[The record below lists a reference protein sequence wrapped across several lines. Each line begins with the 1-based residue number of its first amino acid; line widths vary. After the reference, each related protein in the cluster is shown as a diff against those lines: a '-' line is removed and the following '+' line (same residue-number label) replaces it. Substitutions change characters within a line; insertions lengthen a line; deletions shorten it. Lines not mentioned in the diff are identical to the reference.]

1 MGQGRSRL
9 SAAMTIRYGLP
20 ILLLLSVATAPAVA
34 ATIDCR
40 APRMSP
46 TEITICT
53 DPQLVRVDEQL
64 SRRLARASRQLAYG
78 PYVGLRVWQSDWR
91 QQRGE
96 CSADRVCLASVY
108 NEANRFL
115 DRFQRCLGTSLRGR
129 RCLPVSVEGER
140 SAVRRP

>member
-1 MGQGRSRL
+1 
-9 SAAMTIRYGLP
+9 MTIRSGLASF
-20 ILLLLSVATAPAVA
+20 LLFSVATAPAVA

-40 APRMSP
+40 TPRLSP

-53 DPQLVRVDEQL
+53 DPQLVRMDEQL
-64 SRRLARASRQLAYG
+64 SRRLVRAARQLAYG

-91 QQRGE
+91 QQRAE
-96 CSADRVCLASVY
+96 CSADRVCLGAVY

>member
-1 MGQGRSRL
+1 
-9 SAAMTIRYGLP
+9 MTIRYALA
-20 ILLLLSVATAPAVA
+20 ILLLLCAATAPAVVEA

-46 TEITICT
+46 TEITVCT
-53 DPQLVRVDEQL
+53 DPQLVRMDEQL
-64 SRRLARASRQLAYG
+64 SRRLAHTSRQLAYG

-91 QQRGE
+91 QQRAD

>member
-1 MGQGRSRL
+1 
-9 SAAMTIRYGLP
+9 MTIRYGLA
-20 ILLLLSVATAPAVA
+20 ILLFLSVATAPAVVEA

-46 TEITICT
+46 TEIAVCT
-53 DPQLVRVDEQL
+53 DPQLVRIDEQL

-91 QQRGE
+91 QQRGD